1 MNKKNIYVIR
11 HGQTDWNLKEIIQGT
26 KDIPLNDN
34 GRKQANE
41 LKDVLKNIRFD
52 KIISSPLKR
61 AFETAQIVN
70 KDNIQIDTDI
80 RLIERGYGK
89 LEGISQYDLKKF
101 NCTPEK
107 LWSYDLNYSDYQ
119 VEPINLLLTRVT
131 ELLDELIEKDNFYN
145 LLISTHNITSIAIKY
160 YFEGKKN
167 KSHFEIND
175 GMRNCEY
182 KKYNI

>member
-41 LKDVLKNIRFD
+41 LKDVLKNVSFD

-70 KDNIQIDTDI
+70 KDNIPINKDI

-89 LEGISQYDLKKF
+89 LEGFSQYDLDKF

-119 VEPINLLLTRVT
+119 VESINLLLARVS
-131 ELLDELIEKDNFYN
+131 ELLNELIDRGNFEN

-160 YFEGKKN
+160 YFEGKNNKN
-167 KSHFEIND
+167 YFKIND

-182 KKYNI
+182 KKYKI